1 MIECKVIKMSLK
13 VKIIWL
19 FRCDFDIGIEN
30 MFCFGVIIVLGRGV
44 VGFLMIVLVLNILVY
59 LISVS
64 KNFRNVICVIKKIIF

>member
-19 FRCDFDIGIEN
+19 FRRDFDIGIEN

-64 KNFRNVICVIKKIIF
+64 KNFRNVICVIKKFIF

>member
-1 MIECKVIKMSLK
+1 MFLILVLR
-13 VKIIWL
+13 L
-19 FRCDFDIGIEN
+19 RLDIGIEN

-64 KNFRNVICVIKKIIF
+64 KNFRNVICVIKKFIF